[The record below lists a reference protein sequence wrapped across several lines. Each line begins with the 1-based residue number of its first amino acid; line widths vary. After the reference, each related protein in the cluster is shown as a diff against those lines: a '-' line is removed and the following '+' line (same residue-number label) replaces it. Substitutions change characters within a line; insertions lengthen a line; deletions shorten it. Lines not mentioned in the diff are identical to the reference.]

1 MKKIIFI
8 IAVAPVIA
16 NAGLFGPSNFEEC
29 ILKGMKNVSSDQAAN
44 MIAYACREKFPAPKS
59 TTPDAPLYESPKSFY
74 FRSTDDLG
82 STVTQLIVKIETNHM
97 RVRTHGTDYGS
108 GIRSHDFGYH
118 LEIEARNRND
128 FRIGGI
134 WVGVP
139 KKRAFARGRRKATA
153 RFITVAES
161 LRPVRRAL
169 SAAISPE
176 SKKDNSTLAPSVLI
190 STAPTAN

>member
-82 STVTQLIVKIETNHM
+82 STVTQLIVKIET
-97 RVRTHGTDYGS
+97 
-108 GIRSHDFGYH
+108 
-118 LEIEARNRND
+118 
-128 FRIGGI
+128 
-134 WVGVP
+134 
-139 KKRAFARGRRKATA
+139 KTA
-153 RFITVAES
+153 
-161 LRPVRRAL
+161 L
-169 SAAISPE
+169 
-176 SKKDNSTLAPSVLI
+176 
-190 STAPTAN
+190 